1 MVGSKKIIAAGTA
14 AAAAAA
20 VVAGRKILS
29 ARGDAGEPDPNA
41 TVYHI
46 TPDGDEWAV
55 QAENSERASS
65 KHVSKRKALNAGRKL
80 ARNQKPSRL
89 VVHRSDGTI
98 QRQHAYGT

>member
-20 VVAGRKILS
+20 VVAGKKILS
-29 ARGDAGEPDPNA
+29 GRGQGTLDPNA
-41 TVYHI
+41 TVYHV
-46 TPDGDEWAV
+46 TPDGEEWAV

-65 KHVSKRKALNAGRKL
+65 KHGSKRRALSAARKL